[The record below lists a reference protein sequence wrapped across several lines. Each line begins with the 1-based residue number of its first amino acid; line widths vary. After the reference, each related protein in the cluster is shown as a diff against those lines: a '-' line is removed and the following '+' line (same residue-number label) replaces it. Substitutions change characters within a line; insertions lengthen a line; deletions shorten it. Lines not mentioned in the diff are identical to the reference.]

1 VSEAEIQQLVD
12 DRSLARETFR
22 DEQVAFIWGKGA
34 ASYADALVPGLS
46 PEGAFQHL
54 YTAVLQVSMA
64 TLAAHD
70 LRVKSTANHYKTF
83 YALQK
88 LGDALAP
95 HGRTFDE
102 MRGTRNDSIYGVNL
116 DEIDL
121 AERLAEGLTHLP
133 EAMSALRTAILAV
146 RPGIAA
152 RLPRVP

>member
-12 DRSLARETFR
+12 DRSLARETFT
-22 DEQVAFIWGKGA
+22 DEQVAFMWGKGA

-46 PEGAFQHL
+46 SDGAFQHL
-54 YTAVLQVSMA
+54 YTAALQATIA
-64 TLAAHD
+64 TLAAHG
-70 LRVKSTANHYKTF
+70 LRVKSTANHYKAF

-88 LGDALAP
+88 LDGALAP
-95 HGRTFDE
+95 HGRVFDE

-116 DEIDL
+116 DETDL
-121 AERLAEGLTHLP
+121 AERLAEALAHLP
-133 EAMSALRTAILAV
+133 EAMTTLRTAILAA